1 MWGYPLKAKQS
12 NFPKHIKKSYAN
24 GLWQRSC
31 GCIVVLICI
40 HCGSSWQDP
49 LFAFSLNL
57 RAHLEITSFRVNT
70 GTSATALLLTLQ
82 LTLGSNSG
90 GGGVVCVFRRQSV
103 CQPSKAKKGLASCL
117 SESTDVHRHLT
128 TTTII
133 TYSVTN
139 MHCLVTMSS
148 CIFALQILTSHQ
160 NFLVLRE
167 REKETAKGKE
177 SKAQSGFCACKDV
190 VCSD

>member
-70 GTSATALLLTLQ
+70 GTSARALLLTLQ

-90 GGGVVCVFRRQSV
+90 GGGCLCVSSPECVSTKQSQKRSSKLTFRVHWCSQAPDHNNYHNLFCNQYALSGDHV
-103 CQPSKAKKGLASCL
+103 FVHICSSNTDFPSELSCP
-117 SESTDVHRHLT
+117 T
-128 TTTII
+128 
-133 TYSVTN
+133 
-139 MHCLVTMSS
+139 
-148 CIFALQILTSHQ
+148 
-160 NFLVLRE
+160 RE
-167 REKETAKGKE
+167 RERNGERKRK
-177 SKAQSGFCACKDV
+177 
-190 VCSD
+190 